1 MIVNNYMPLY
11 GMQLAFK
18 SFSYS
23 KGIAG
28 SKWIGFKNF
37 KFLFA
42 TKDAFIMVRNTLLY
56 NILWIFV
63 GAVFGI
69 TVAIL
74 FNEIQNKI
82 AKKFYQTAILLPY
95 LISIVVVAYLVYAFL
110 ATDTGLVNNAIV
122 KGLLYSSGNR
132 LDLECFCIWQV
143 FWESTKPIMKQ
154 QCWMV
159 QQNGSR

>member
-74 FNEIQNKI
+74 FNEIPVSYTHLDVYKRQFVWSH
-82 AKKFYQTAILLPY
+82 KKELTNMP
-95 LISIVVVAYLVYAFL
+95 
-110 ATDTGLVNNAIV
+110 
-122 KGLLYSSGNR
+122 
-132 LDLECFCIWQV
+132 
-143 FWESTKPIMKQ
+143 
-154 QCWMV
+154 
-159 QQNGSR
+159 

>member
-1 MIVNNYMPLY
+1 MKKKKINWKHWLPFYIMFIPGLIYMIVNNYMPLY

-56 NILWIFV
+56 NILWQFPNEM
-63 GAVFGI
+63 
-69 TVAIL
+69 TNPHL
-74 FNEIQNKI
+74 FQIINIQNL
-82 AKKFYQTAILLPY
+82 YIL
-95 LISIVVVAYLVYAFL
+95 S
-110 ATDTGLVNNAIV
+110 
-122 KGLLYSSGNR
+122 
-132 LDLECFCIWQV
+132 
-143 FWESTKPIMKQ
+143 
-154 QCWMV
+154 
-159 QQNGSR
+159 